1 MLLSLHISNFALI
14 DELTID
20 FARGLNV
27 LTGETGA
34 GKSIILDAIDALLG
48 GTVSVRLVRSGTSRA
63 IVQGTF
69 TSPPHLLDW
78 LQANDIVVAAN
89 LICTREISRTGGT
102 IRSKL
107 RVNGT
112 IVSKQI
118 LNELRE
124 HLVEIT
130 GQGQTNQIAHQQRQ
144 LLDAYGGLEADRLQ
158 VTHRFQACQQAEK
171 QLSQRQQQQA
181 DHAFRLETLR
191 TEVQE
196 LESAGLEAADELVTL
211 EQEHQTL
218 NHVVDLQQQSYQIY
232 QLLYQNDSGE
242 SAAADLLS
250 KAENLLVGCVDIDPK
265 LQMLLDV
272 VSDSLTQII
281 DVGRRIN
288 SYGDRLEADPKRLD
302 EIEDRMR
309 FLKHICRK
317 YGCNLGELI
326 DRLEKSQ
333 LELAGLTGKGESIEE
348 LQAILDTCQAELMQ
362 ACQKL
367 TDQRQ
372 QTAQKLQQQLV
383 AELKPLGMAK
393 VQFLVD
399 IQPQTPTSNGADN
412 VYFLF
417 SPNPGEPLQS
427 LAATASGGEMSRFLL
442 ALKACFSAITPTG
455 TLIFDEIDTGVS
467 GKITQS
473 IADKLQQL
481 AIDRQVLCVTHQ
493 PIMAAMADVHFQVR
507 KEGVGKKA
515 QERTVVKIERLEPQ
529 GRREEIAQLAG
540 GHSAA
545 DSIAFADSLI
555 SQATPNSPLEK
566 LQEGSSSKKSH
577 RRAKMAQ

>member
-467 GKITQS
+467 GKLS
-473 IADKLQQL
+473 
-481 AIDRQVLCVTHQ
+481 R
-493 PIMAAMADVHFQVR
+493 
-507 KEGVGKKA
+507 
-515 QERTVVKIERLEPQ
+515 
-529 GRREEIAQLAG
+529 
-540 GHSAA
+540 
-545 DSIAFADSLI
+545 SLI
-555 SQATPNSPLEK
+555 SCSSWRSIARCSVSPTNQLWPPW
-566 LQEGSSSKKSH
+566 LTCISKYAKKAWVKKPKS
-577 RRAKMAQ
+577 APWSKSNG